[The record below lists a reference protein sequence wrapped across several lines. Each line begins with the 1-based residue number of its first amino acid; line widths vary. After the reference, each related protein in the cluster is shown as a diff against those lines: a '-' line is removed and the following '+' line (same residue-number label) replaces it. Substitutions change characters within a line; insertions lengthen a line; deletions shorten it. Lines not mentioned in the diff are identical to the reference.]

1 MLGNFGELAKLMAC
15 ARDIQDSMRK
25 LKEELPTLEFS
36 ATVPGDF
43 GAVEVTVRGD
53 FSVKSVVLPAG
64 VDASRLA
71 EPVREAADAA
81 LAEAR
86 DTIRE
91 RIKSLTGGLGIDLPM
106 L

>member
-1 MLGNFGELAKLMAC
+1 MLGNLGDLARLMSS
-15 ARDIQDSMRK
+15 ARDIQNSMRK

-43 GAVEVTVRGD
+43 GSVQVTVRGD
-53 FSVKSVVLPAG
+53 FTVKSFVLPEG
-64 VDASRLA
+64 VDAARLA
-71 EPVREAADAA
+71 EPLREATDTA

-91 RIKSLTGGLGIDLPM
+91 RINAITGGLGIDLPM

>member
-1 MLGNFGELAKLMAC
+1 MLGNLGELAKLMSC
-15 ARDIQDSMRK
+15 ARDIQNSMQK

-43 GAVEVTVRGD
+43 GTVQVTVRGD
-53 FSVKSVVLPAG
+53 FTVKSVVLPAG
-64 VDASRLA
+64 VDAARVA
-71 EPVREAADAA
+71 EAVREATDTA
-81 LAEAR
+81 LTEAR

-91 RIKSLTGGLGIDLPM
+91 RVKGLTGGLGIDLPM